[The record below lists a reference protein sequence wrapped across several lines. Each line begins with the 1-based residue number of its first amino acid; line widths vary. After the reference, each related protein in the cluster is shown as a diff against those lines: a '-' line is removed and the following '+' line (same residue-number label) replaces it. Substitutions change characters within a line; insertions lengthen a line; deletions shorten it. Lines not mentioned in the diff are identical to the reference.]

1 MKIAIDGPSGA
12 GKSTVAKILA
22 KRLNLLYIDTGAMYR
37 AVALYA
43 FNKGIEISPESIIP
57 LLDDIKI
64 NVRYSRGRQKILLN
78 NKDVT
83 AQLRKHIIS
92 KLASDVAVIP
102 EVRKFLVAIQRELA
116 SKNDVVL
123 DGRDIGTYVLPNA
136 DFKFYLT
143 ASLEERAKR
152 RFLELTKRHEVH
164 ELEKIKKDIEERD
177 FNDSNREFAPLK
189 KADDAIEI
197 DSTKYNVEEVVNMMI
212 EIINGGTNE

>member
-212 EIINGGTNE
+212 EIINGGINE

>member
-1 MKIAIDGPSGA
+1 
-12 GKSTVAKILA
+12 
-22 KRLNLLYIDTGAMYR
+22 
-37 AVALYA
+37 
-43 FNKGIEISPESIIP
+43 EISPESIIP

-152 RFLELTKRHEVH
+152 R
-164 ELEKIKKDIEERD
+164 
-177 FNDSNREFAPLK
+177 
-189 KADDAIEI
+189 
-197 DSTKYNVEEVVNMMI
+197 
-212 EIINGGTNE
+212 